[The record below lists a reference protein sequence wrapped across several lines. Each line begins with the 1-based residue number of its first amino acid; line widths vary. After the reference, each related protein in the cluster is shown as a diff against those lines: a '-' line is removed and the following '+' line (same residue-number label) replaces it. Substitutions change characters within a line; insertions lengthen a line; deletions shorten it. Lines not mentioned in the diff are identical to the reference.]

1 MVPVMKRQTT
11 LGSMENMNE
20 LQRWIR
26 LSVLALVVVSVLGT
40 GFVASTSTDL
50 SPATA
55 AAQTD
60 SQSQNQT
67 GPTVELDSTN
77 NTTTKTIVV
86 SKDSLPEG
94 GFVAIHGGGYTRG
107 VFHGS
112 EIAISQYLTPGTHR
126 NIAIPVNRSI
136 PGGNNVSKLNA
147 TRANLSAALYRD
159 TNNNQRFDFSAS
171 FGSTDEYYE
180 QDQGEPVSDTE
191 LVSFEKNAQIA
202 RQRTQTDPASLQFTD
217 QQLQQANG
225 SITLTIDN
233 VTLSKGGF
241 IAVHDQRYRP
251 PTNNPLNSTVGISE
265 YLDAGTH
272 QNVTVEMLDG
282 SVTRNQTLLA
292 IPYLDTDD
300 DQTYDYINTGAEV
313 DYAYIS
319 RESGATSVINETAR
333 IRVPESL
340 RSAGMS
346 QTAPASPTPTNPT
359 GTTSTTS
366 TTSGGESDRLVVV
379 TDTPTESTPE
389 PTTETTIQDQS
400 GAIGGIIANN
410 GSMLMIGGAI
420 VAIVAIAVIWGFERR
435 S

>member
-1 MVPVMKRQTT
+1 MFLVVKSQTT
-11 LGSMENMNE
+11 LGSTENMNE
-20 LQRWIR
+20 LQRWMR
-26 LSVLALVVVSVLGT
+26 FAVLVLVVLSVLGT
-40 GFVASTSTDL
+40 GFVVSTSTDF
-50 SPATA
+50 SPGVA

-60 SQSQNQT
+60 IESQNQT
-67 GPTVELDSTN
+67 GPTVEIDSTN

-86 SKDSLPEG
+86 SKARLPEG
-94 GFVAIHGGGYTRG
+94 GFVAIHGGGYMRG

-112 EIAISQYLTPGTHR
+112 EITISQYLTPGTHR

-136 PGGNNVSKLNA
+136 PGGNNVSELNA

-159 TNNNQRFDFSAS
+159 TNDNQRFDFSAS

-180 QDQGEPVSDTE
+180 QGQGDPVSDTE
-191 LVSFEKNAQIA
+191 LVSFEKNAQIV
-202 RQRTQTDPASLQFTD
+202 RQRTQTDPASLQFAD

-272 QNVTVEMLDG
+272 QSVTVEVSSG

-300 DQTYDYINTGAEV
+300 DQTFDYINSGGEV

-319 RESGATSVINETAR
+319 RESNATSIINETAR

-340 RSAGMS
+340 QNERTS
-346 QTAPASPTPTNPT
+346 QTAPVSSTPTNLT
-359 GTTSTTS
+359 RTAS

-379 TDTPTESTPE
+379 TDTPTKSTPE
-389 PTTETTIQDQS
+389 PTTKTTAQDQS

-410 GSMLMIGGAI
+410 GSMLMIGGVI
-420 VAIVAIAVIWGFERR
+420 VAILAVAVIWRFERR